1 MRHTN
6 QILDQLPAGSEIDR
20 VMLLD
25 YFQKIIGVVILRA
38 APSSLKALADLLQ
51 IPEGNISRHLD
62 LFHSVLTVPVNPI
75 YPSRLCSFPFVV
87 TWWTTLQ
94 KSKSST
100 SQ

>member
-38 APSSLKALADLLQ
+38 APSSLNLLQ
-51 IPEGNISRHLD
+51 IFKYQKAISAA
-62 LFHSVLTVPVNPI
+62 
-75 YPSRLCSFPFVV
+75 
-87 TWWTTLQ
+87 TWTYFIQ
-94 KSKSST
+94 F
-100 SQ
+100 

>member
-38 APSSLKALADLLQ
+38 APSSLKALADLQ

-75 YPSRLCSFPFVV
+75 YPSRLYSFPFVI